1 MKKINNIREII
12 VSLTAFSIL
21 IWAFFKNQ
29 ILGKI
34 IIIPF
39 LICSLAIFFKNVFLL
54 LNKERISN
62 VFKIIFRISF
72 FTYVFG
78 FLIYL
83 VYYAITTK
91 TYSLFIIIGI
101 FIIGAIRFFKMAFF
115 KKNK

>member
-21 IWAFFKNQ
+21 IWAFSKNQ

-39 LICSLAIFFKNVFLL
+39 LICSLAIFFKNIFLL
-54 LNKERISN
+54 LNKEKISN

-72 FTYVFG
+72 FIYVFG
-78 FLIYL
+78 FLIYS

-101 FIIGAIRFFKMAFF
+101 FMIVSVRFFKMTFF
-115 KKNK
+115 KKK